1 MRRRRVAIAATVL
14 CAVTA
19 GLLDVQPIGEQPL
32 WNPQEWPR
40 TLAAVPSLREQLRRA
55 RQDVEA
61 AIRLVEEQ
69 GATGPDQAKAMVDQ
83 AVDTFGQ
90 LDILINNAGIA
101 GGEAPLTDA
110 CVAQMQAVLDVN
122 LTGVLLGLKHGAPRM
137 RDGGSIINTASLAAS
152 VTMPEYTGYSISKS
166 GVVRLTQQ
174 AALELGPRGIR
185 VNAVCPGTTVTPME
199 PADSPEC
206 QICRYTTALGR
217 PGEAREQ
224 AAVYHFLASDE
235 SSYISGQAI
244 NVDGGWL
251 HGVTPALGEL
261 VLARNTEEA

>member
-1 MRRRRVAIAATVL
+1 MFSIRDKHVFLTGGSSGIGLEVARRFHEAGARITVL
-14 CAVTA
+14 DLSRSQVLAEL
-19 GLLDVQPIGEQPL
+19 GIVQIEASVSDEADLSQAMEQSCERFGPI
-32 WNPQEWPR
+32 
-40 TLAAVPSLREQLRRA
+40 
-55 RQDVEA
+55 
-61 AIRLVEEQ
+61 
-69 GATGPDQAKAMVDQ
+69 
-83 AVDTFGQ
+83 
-90 LDILINNAGIA
+90 DILINNAGIA